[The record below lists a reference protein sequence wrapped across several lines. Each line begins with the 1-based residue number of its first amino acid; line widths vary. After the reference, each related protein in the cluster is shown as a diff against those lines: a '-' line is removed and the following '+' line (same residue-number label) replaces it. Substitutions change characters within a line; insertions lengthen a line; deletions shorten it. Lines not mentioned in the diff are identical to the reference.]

1 MRRGD
6 VYLIMLDPTR
16 GDEICTNCVQW
27 TAGSWHE
34 DWERLKPDTL
44 RSALQAFR
52 MMFEHQIV

>member
-16 GDEICTNCVQW
+16 GDEICTNYVQW

-34 DWERLKPDTL
+34 DWERLKLDTL